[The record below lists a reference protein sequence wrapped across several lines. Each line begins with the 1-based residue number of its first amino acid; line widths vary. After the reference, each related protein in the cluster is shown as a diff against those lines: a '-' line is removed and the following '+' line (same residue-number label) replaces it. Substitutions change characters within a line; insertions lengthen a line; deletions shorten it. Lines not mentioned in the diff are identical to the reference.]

1 MSLVINF
8 VHDINSFS
16 SLRNAFFDGSK
27 DQGILLLTSK
37 PPVDSQLGFLVFI
50 EGTQVQFL
58 GRELRVHFKPPL
70 TAVSKITSVSE

>member
-1 MSLVINF
+1 M
-8 VHDINSFS
+8 
-16 SLRNAFFDGSK
+16 
-27 DQGILLLTSK
+27 LLTSK